1 MDVPELWDLIAGAI
15 LARIYKLLSSVRL
28 RPNMNR
34 ITHNIWVGGV
44 NNPHFIVDK
53 GFDAVVDLRAKDDSE
68 YHLYLQK
75 SGIKC
80 LKRPVPDGSGLP
92 LKDLLD
98 TVEWITLKRRRGA
111 KILIHCGLG
120 RGRAALVTASYLV
133 RSGLH
138 PETALEVLKKKR
150 QITHLNSQQK
160 ATLQA
165 FAGALLCAE
174 NEQI

>member
-1 MDVPELWDLIAGAI
+1 MS
-15 LARIYKLLSSVRL
+15 K
-28 RPNMNR
+28 
-34 ITHNIWVGGV
+34 ITHNIWVGGE
-44 NNPHFIVDK
+44 NNPRFIVDK

-75 SGIKC
+75 SGIKYVR
-80 LKRPVPDGSGLP
+80 RPVPDGSGLP

-98 TVEWITLKRRRGA
+98 TVEWIIVKQRRGA

-133 RSGLH
+133 RSGLD
-138 PETALEVLKKKR
+138 PETALEVLKRRR
-150 QITHLNSQQK
+150 QITYLNSQQK

-165 FAGALLCAE
+165 FAGTLLRAE
-174 NEQI
+174 NQQV